1 MIKTTWQRWSEQAAI
16 KLSTRERSLLLL
28 AGCVLLG
35 FPLYSWW
42 LEPVMLEWQQTKQ
55 QIREQT
61 MQQQQTTAALEVL
74 KARLLQDP
82 DLAVRTELQAVN
94 NQLLQLDM
102 ALEKQT
108 AVLIPAA
115 RMAQTLQQ
123 MLVRSGKLQLQ
134 SLTSLKPTPLL
145 PEKSAVNYYR
155 HGVRLVLQGRY
166 ADIYA
171 YLQALEALPQHFYWQ
186 SLHYQVDK
194 HPQGTVEVILYTL
207 GDSKEFIRG

>member
-1 MIKTTWQRWSEQAAI
+1 M
-16 KLSTRERSLLLL
+16 RERCLLLL

-35 FPLYSWW
+35 LPLYSWW
-42 LEPVMLEWQQTKQ
+42 LEPVMLEWQQTQQ

-134 SLTSLKPTPLL
+134 SLN
-145 PEKSAVNYYR
+145 AVIAR
-155 HGVRLVLQGRY
+155 KIGG
-166 ADIYA
+166 
-171 YLQALEALPQHFYWQ
+171 
-186 SLHYQVDK
+186 
-194 HPQGTVEVILYTL
+194 
-207 GDSKEFIRG
+207 